1 MLCVSIWFFPT
12 KKLAKGKKKHS
23 ISSTGRKWRKREA
36 KPSRTGVM
44 TEEVSDG
51 IKEMVGS

>member
-12 KKLAKGKKKHS
+12 KKLAKEKKHS
-23 ISSTGRKWRKREA
+23 INSTGRKWRKREA